1 MPEQRSMRGRDTSE
15 LPLETAQVAR
25 WERLK
30 VASLLFIAASIF
42 LVLAHQTRDIV
53 VPFVIAVFLNYA
65 ISPVVKRLQSSLK
78 IPRWLSTILTVASA
92 LVIAGLMVFLAVMS
106 LSDAFRSLEQYHHRI
121 FDLFN
126 EGAQLLNRWLL
137 PVQVTIDPA
146 TLGAS
151 LKKLPFLAW
160 ARSVS
165 TGLLEFFGQTIL
177 VALFFVFLVAGT
189 RLKRPAHD
197 RPGSIGHAMNDKIAR
212 YLGVKFLTS
221 LVTGLLVGVVLAI
234 LRVDLAVLF
243 GLLTFL
249 LNFIPSIGSIVATLL
264 PLPVA
269 FLQFGVGWQLV
280 LALAIPGAIQ
290 FTIGNLIEPRILG
303 ESLGLHPVV
312 VLLSLLLWGFL
323 WGIPGM
329 LLAVPI
335 TAVLKILFD
344 RSEITA
350 PMARLLEGRA
360 TGAS

>member
-1 MPEQRSMRGRDTSE
+1 MPARRSAHP
-15 LPLETAQVAR
+15 PLAPAAHSAQTQIER

-42 LVLAHQTRDIV
+42 LAIAHATREII

-65 ISPVVKRLQSSLK
+65 ISPVVKKLQSSLK
-78 IPRWLSTILTVASA
+78 IPRLVSTGLTVASA
-92 LVIAGLMVFLAVMS
+92 LLVAGLIVFLAVVS
-106 LSDAFRSLEQYHHRI
+106 LSGAFRSLEQYHHRI
-121 FDLFN
+121 LDLFH
-126 EGAQLLNRWLL
+126 ESALLLNRWLL

-146 TLGAS
+146 TLAAS

-165 TGLLEFFGQTIL
+165 SGVLEFFGQTIL

-189 RLKRPAHD
+189 RLKRPAAD
-197 RPGSIGHAMNDKIAR
+197 RPGSISFAVNDKIAR
-212 YLGVKFLTS
+212 YLAVKFLTS
-221 LVTGLLVGVVLAI
+221 FITGVLVGIVLAI
-234 LRVDLAVLF
+234 LQIDLAVLF
-243 GLLTFL
+243 GLLAFL

-269 FLQFGVGWQLV
+269 FLQYGTGWQFA
-280 LALAIPGAIQ
+280 LALAIPGLIQ
-290 FTIGNLIEPRILG
+290 FIIGNLIEPRIMG

-323 WGIPGM
+323 WGVPGM

-335 TAVLKILFD
+335 TAVLKIAFERHD
-344 RSEITA
+344 ITQ
-350 PMARLLEGRA
+350 PLARLLEGRA
-360 TGAS
+360 Q

>member
-1 MPEQRSMRGRDTSE
+1 MRAQCSMRVHSETE
-15 LPLETAQVAR
+15 LPLEATQVAR

-30 VASLLFIAASIF
+30 VTSLLFIAASIF
-42 LVLAHQTRDIV
+42 LVLAHLTRDIV

-65 ISPVVKRLQSSLK
+65 ISPVVKRLQNSLK
-78 IPRWLSTILTVASA
+78 IPRWFSTLLTVVSA
-92 LVIAGLMVFLAVMS
+92 LVIAGLIVFLAVVS

-121 FDLFN
+121 LNLFDDA
-126 EGAQLLNRWLL
+126 AQLLNRWLL
-137 PVQVTIDPA
+137 PVQVTIDPSTFA
-146 TLGAS
+146 AS
-151 LKKLPFLAW
+151 LKKLPFMAW

-165 TGLLEFFGQTIL
+165 TGVLEFFGQTIL

-189 RLKRPAHD
+189 RLKRPQQD
-197 RPGSIGHAMNDKIAR
+197 RPGSIGHAINDKIAR

-221 LVTGLLVGVVLAI
+221 LVTGLLVGIVLA
-234 LRVDLAVLF
+234 LLGVDLAVLF

-249 LNFIPSIGSIVATLL
+249 LNFIPSIGSIIATVL

-269 FLQFGVGWQLV
+269 FLQFGVGWQL
-280 LALAIPGAIQ
+280 LFAFALPGLIQ
-290 FTIGNLIEPRILG
+290 FTIGNLIEPRIMG

-350 PMARLLEGRA
+350 PIARLLEGRSVGEA
-360 TGAS
+360 

>member
-1 MPEQRSMRGRDTSE
+1 MPARHSAQAAVPATSHSV
-15 LPLETAQVAR
+15 PTQVER

-30 VASLLFIAASIF
+30 VACLLFIAASIF
-42 LVLAHQTRDIV
+42 LAIAYVTREII

-65 ISPVVKRLQSSLK
+65 ISPVVKKLQSSLK
-78 IPRWLSTILTVASA
+78 IPRVVSTALTVAAA
-92 LVIAGLMVFLAVMS
+92 LLIAGLIVFLAVVS
-106 LSDAFRSLEQYHHRI
+106 LSGAFRSLEQYHHRI
-121 FDLFN
+121 LHLFN
-126 EGAQLLNRWLL
+126 ESALLLNRWLL

-146 TLGAS
+146 TLATS

-165 TGLLEFFGQTIL
+165 SGVLEFFGQTIL

-189 RLKRPAHD
+189 RLKKPKAE
-197 RPGSIGHAMNDKIAR
+197 RPGSMSYAVNDKIAR

-221 LVTGLLVGVVLAI
+221 LITGILVGAVLAI
-234 LRVDLAVLF
+234 LQVDLAVLF

-269 FLQFGVGWQLV
+269 FLQYGTGWQLV
-280 LALAIPGAIQ
+280 LALAIPGLIQ
-290 FTIGNLIEPRILG
+290 FIIGSIMEPRIMG

-335 TAVLKILFD
+335 TAVLKIAFERHD
-344 RSEITA
+344 ITQ
-350 PMARLLEGRA
+350 PLARLLEGRA
-360 TGAS
+360 Q